1 MVVLVLLAVA
11 LVGSEG
17 RAGARLEVRLE
28 VALAAEGLLAA
39 LALEGVHVHVEV
51 ICKEMGEQRYTQCC
65 IADGHHRLLP
75 WSHSAMSF
83 KEFLRP
89 LKSKS
94 VSKASKI

>member
-28 VALAAEGLLAA
+28 VALAAEGLLTS

-51 ICKEMGEQRYTQCC
+51 ICKEMGEQRYPVLHSRWPLPTTTMVTQ
-65 IADGHHRLLP
+65 
-75 WSHSAMSF
+75 
-83 KEFLRP
+83 
-89 LKSKS
+89 
-94 VSKASKI
+94 